1 MTYLIE
7 TEITGHKYWIKVL
20 DLWSSN
26 KKYQYEIAGL
36 MDNATEFINLD
47 EAQKAMDKLKCK
59 TDLTII
65 PKPKEV
71 ECNS

>member
-59 TDLTII
+59 TDLNII
-65 PKPKEV
+65 PKPREV
-71 ECNS
+71 ECNG